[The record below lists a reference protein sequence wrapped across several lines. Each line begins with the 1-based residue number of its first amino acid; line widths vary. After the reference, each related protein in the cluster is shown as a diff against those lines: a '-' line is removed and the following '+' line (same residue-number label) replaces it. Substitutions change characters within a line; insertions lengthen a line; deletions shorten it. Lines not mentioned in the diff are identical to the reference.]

1 MQRAAMDE
9 QNVKIVRLGEARR
22 VLTDGAIRS
31 EVAFQ
36 NEVNLLIATLDDI
49 CDRAAVEPPQR
60 SAAVRRPRS

>member
-1 MQRAAMDE
+1 MDE

-36 NEVNLLIATLDDI
+36 NEVNLLIATFDDL
-49 CDRAAVEPPQR
+49 CERATAEPPQR
-60 SAAVRRPRS
+60 SAAVRPPRS